1 MDKLRLTLAQ
11 RVTTAFAAFVVVAL
25 LGVVAVANTI
35 PTGFRVF
42 AVCWLTYL
50 LSAFLKPTAVPSR
63 FQRGVIIV
71 ALLSA
76 IVQCFSQFPISDVRY
91 IDDYVFCG
99 AWILFVIWFSYAPAM
114 NWLQRQLAIWLF
126 IGGWAAGFF
135 YQVSGGAIGMFAT
148 IGIGFH
154 LLVAWPE
161 ITKRKRSADDSEGL
175 ASPASSAGRM
185 EKLMTRVI
193 LWTVMVM
200 ALILIY
206 FSGRPPLWIRR
217 LI

>member
-11 RVTTAFAAFVVVAL
+11 KVTTALAVLVVIGL
-25 LGVVAVANTI
+25 LGVVALANII
-35 PTGFRVF
+35 PIGFRIF

-50 LSAFLKPTAVPSR
+50 LSAFLKPATVPSR
-63 FQRGVIIV
+63 FQRGVIVV

-76 IVQCFSQFPISDVRY
+76 IVQCFWQFPISDIRY
-91 IDDYVFCG
+91 IDDYAFCG
-99 AWILFVIWFSYAPAM
+99 VWILFVIWFSYAPAM
-114 NWLQRQLAIWLF
+114 NWLQRQLAILLF

-135 YQVSGGAIGMFAT
+135 YHVSGGAIGMFAT

-161 ITKRKRSADDSEGL
+161 ITKRKRDADDPEGVP
-175 ASPASSAGRM
+175 APASSAGRF
-185 EKLMTRVI
+185 EKLVTNVI

-217 LI
+217 LL